1 MTKHPLSANIYTDN
15 SKIEIS
21 STEVSHPL
29 SFSHIKAAAHFAKLS
44 YGKED
49 KYDDSKYS
57 SELFDEHRSYVIGSI
72 TTAVRYLEATINEL
86 FTYVEDISRSNEWS
100 PDVAQ
105 KMNEEDRKS

>member
-21 STEVSHPL
+21 ATEVSHQL

-72 TTAVRYLEATINEL
+72 ITAVCYLEATINDF
-86 FTYVEDISRSNEWS
+86 FTY
-100 PDVAQ
+100 A
-105 KMNEEDRKS
+105 